1 MYTIDRPFE
10 MTSFSVKDILNLPE
24 AGLCSSKSETTHESS
39 PNYHSPG
46 GNTRTSSCGSVVCNQ
61 GQGCSYTSKNEL
73 DFVSLIERKVNAG
86 LHEALNLIAGKTLA
100 AIFERVSPISCARRA
115 AEIFRTQII
124 FFSGKLKHNGVFYE
138 AITDTT
144 ENTAAVSPNF
154 YCQYYYITW
163 CLEGSLLETSWKD

>member
-24 AGLCSSKSETTHESS
+24 AGLCPSKSETTHESS

-61 GQGCSYTSKNEL
+61 GQECSYTSKNEL

-86 LHEALNLIAGKTLA
+86 LHEVLNLIAGKILA
-100 AIFERVSPISCARRA
+100 AIFERVSPVRCARRA
-115 AEIFRTQII
+115 NFSHANNFLFRQTKIQWW
-124 FFSGKLKHNGVFYE
+124 FLRGNYKHDRKHGCSFKFWLWILHHFVF
-138 AITDTT
+138 
-144 ENTAAVSPNF
+144 V
-154 YCQYYYITW
+154 
-163 CLEGSLLETSWKD
+163 GSLLETSWKD

>member
-24 AGLCSSKSETTHESS
+24 AGLCPSKSETALESS
-39 PNYHSPG
+39 ANYHSPG

-61 GQGCSYTSKNEL
+61 GQECSYTSKNEL

-100 AIFERVSPISCARRA
+100 ASREG
-115 AEIFRTQII
+115 
-124 FFSGKLKHNGVFYE
+124 FS
-138 AITDTT
+138 
-144 ENTAAVSPNF
+144 
-154 YCQYYYITW
+154 
-163 CLEGSLLETSWKD
+163 

>member
-24 AGLCSSKSETTHESS
+24 AGLCPSKSETTRESS

-61 GQGCSYTSKNEL
+61 GQECSYTSKNEL

-100 AIFERVSPISCARRA
+100 AIFERVSAMNAARDKPPK
-115 AEIFRTQII
+115 
-124 FFSGKLKHNGVFYE
+124 FFARK
-138 AITDTT
+138 
-144 ENTAAVSPNF
+144 
-154 YCQYYYITW
+154 
-163 CLEGSLLETSWKD
+163 